1 MPMDQPTPV
10 LRKKGMIASLRSSF
24 LTGLVVV
31 LPVGLTIYLIWAV
44 IGWLDGWILPLI
56 PGSYQPQALIR
67 YYFGPD
73 ANYPVRGL
81 GVIVFLIFTVL
92 IGWIAKG
99 MIGRSLLRQAEGLVD
114 RMPVVRSI
122 YTGFKQIAE
131 TVFGRSETHFDK
143 TCLVQFPRPGAWV
156 LGFVASGAKG
166 EIAAKLPGTEDHIA
180 VFVALTPF
188 TSGLL
193 IYVPASDVVLLDMT
207 SEEAAKMIVSAGLVA
222 PTTREAAGPPR
233 DQLNNTGKLTE
244 LR

>member
-1 MPMDQPTPV
+1 MDTIPPS
-10 LRKKGMIASLRSSF
+10 LRKRGILARLRANF

-56 PGSYQPQALIR
+56 PSGYQPQALVQH
-67 YYFGPD
+67 YFGPD

-81 GVIVFLIFTVL
+81 GVIVFLMFTIL
-92 IGWIAKG
+92 IGWMAKG
-99 MIGRSLLRQAEGLVD
+99 LIGRSLLRQAEGLVD

-131 TVFGRSETHFDK
+131 TVFGRSETHFDR

-166 EIAAKLPGTEDHIA
+166 EIAAKLPGDDEFLA

-193 IYVPASDVVLLDMT
+193 IYVPAREVILLDMA
-207 SEEAAKMIVSAGLVA
+207 SEDAAKMVVSAGLVSPSA
-222 PTTREAAGPPR
+222 KDA
-233 DQLNNTGKLTE
+233 LTQII
-244 LR
+244 

>member
-1 MPMDQPTPV
+1 MEAIPNS
-10 LRKKGMIASLRSSF
+10 LRKRGILARLRANF

-56 PGSYQPQALIR
+56 PASYQPQALIQ
-67 YYFGPD
+67 YYLGPD

-81 GVIVFLIFTVL
+81 GVIVFLMFTIL
-92 IGWIAKG
+92 IGWMAKG
-99 MIGRSLLRQAEGLVD
+99 LIGRSLLRQAEGLVD

-131 TVFGRSETHFDK
+131 TVFGRSETHFDR

-166 EIAAKLPGTEDHIA
+166 EIAAKLPGDDEYLA

-193 IYVPASDVVLLDMT
+193 IYVPARDVILLDMT
-207 SEEAAKMIVSAGLVA
+207 SEDAAKMVVSAGLVA
-222 PTTREAAGPPR
+222 PAAK
-233 DQLNNTGKLTE
+233 DALSQIA
-244 LR
+244 

>member
-1 MPMDQPTPV
+1 MEPVTPP
-10 LRKKGMIASLRSSF
+10 LRKRGLFGRLRANF

-56 PGSYQPQALIR
+56 PGSYQPQALIQ
-67 YYFGPD
+67 YYFGPE

-81 GVIVFLIFTVL
+81 GVIVFLIFTIL
-92 IGWIAKG
+92 IGWGAKG
-99 MIGRSLLRQAEGLVD
+99 LIGRSVLRQAERLVD

-143 TCLVQFPRPGAWV
+143 TCLVQFPRPGSWV

-166 EIAAKLPGTEDHIA
+166 EIAARLPGTEDHLA

-193 IYVPASDVVLLDMT
+193 IYVPASDVIMMDMT
-207 SEEAAKMIVSAGLVA
+207 SEDAAKMIVSAGLVA
-222 PTTREAAGPPR
+222 PVAKDTALPI
-233 DQLNNTGKLTE
+233 N
-244 LR
+244 